1 MSIPGS
7 TRLATSSPAATSA
20 AAVQQHGSAVAA
32 GTVAQHPA
40 PAARRTDSYT
50 LHEPSQFGASP
61 PGQKPAQP
69 LLPIGQAVAMRQ
81 VAAALEMAG
90 LTRGGSVAKAAPAPL
105 TGEMARLARTLNT
118 ESRRSKAYQDAIK
131 AWPDST
137 PIWPHLENR
146 EARVNLVNHVVDTD
160 KTNENAYGT
169 FLNRCIGF
177 ATQLYARFSASA
189 PAGKAELKDLE
200 TRLRY
205 TPQDLADPKKR
216 AEIDKPGNIQADQTP
231 AKLRLPMFVA
241 QNDTH
246 AINAFLVDE
255 SRPNDVRSYMFYDPQ
270 NDGLLHAQHPDY
282 KRHVQTWGIDICD
295 ARLNA
300 AGQFDLTRKVTLLPT
315 ASREEEPGRVAGP
328 GLRGG
333 GEDRRNAGRLAAV
346 RRLRAEGGAQ
356 EGRRHVRRLHPQA
369 GAAMEGDG
377 YRPARGG
384 ALHRRP
390 LVPHQPHGPARDRH
404 GRALSAD
411 PRTSGSEG
419 QVLRRESCRP

>member
-1 MSIPGS
+1 
-7 TRLATSSPAATSA
+7 
-20 AAVQQHGSAVAA
+20 
-32 GTVAQHPA
+32 VAQHPA

-69 LLPIGQAVAMRQ
+69 LLPIGQAEALRQ

-315 ASREEEPGRVAGP
+315 ASGEMVPYTSAAKKSPVVSLVRDFAVAAKTDATRVASP
-328 GLRGG
+328 QFADFELKEALKKGG
-333 GEDRRNAGRLAAV
+333 GTFDGYIRKQVQQWKATDTDLLAAARFIV
-346 RRLRAEGGAQ
+346 
-356 EGRRHVRRLHPQA
+356 GR
-369 GAAMEGDG
+369 
-377 YRPARGG
+377 
-384 ALHRRP
+384 
-390 LVPHQPHGPARDRH
+390 
-404 GRALSAD
+404 SF
-411 PRTSGSEG
+411 RTSLTGPPETVTAERYLQILG
-419 QVLRRESCRP
+419 RPDLKGKF